1 MKDNTVIFLIVGLL
15 SIQCTCR
22 PKGQMKTEMDSLP
35 TLDTINLY
43 YNDNLS
49 ESLGTV
55 FFLEVGDYRKISIS
69 LFSATREDSVYFGD
83 FISHIESSRLS
94 DTIKI
99 VSRERQVPNLS
110 KVDSS
115 LARYLAVNHN
125 HNDGLDVFYVI
136 ESIYSSGKR
145 DTLSLGRL
153 ASDGIYHA
161 DQSYLSSDNGL
172 HRSMLKVLIS
182 KDPAWAS
189 ENVYS
194 LDRAL
199 FSDD

>member
-1 MKDNTVIFLIVGLL
+1 
-15 SIQCTCR
+15 
-22 PKGQMKTEMDSLP
+22 MKTEIDSLP

-43 YNDNLS
+43 YTENLS
-49 ESLGTV
+49 GTRFTREGTV
-55 FFLEVGDYRKISIS
+55 FFLENGRCRKKSIS
-69 LFSATREDSVYFGD
+69 LSSVTQEDSVYLGD

-99 VSRERQVPNLS
+99 VSRERHVPNLS
-110 KVDSS
+110 KVDFP
-115 LARYLAVNHN
+115 LARSIVYD

-145 DTLSLGRL
+145 DTLSLGRF

-161 DQSYLSSDNGL
+161 DPSYLSSDNGL

-182 KDPAWAS
+182 KDPAWAD
-189 ENVYS
+189 ENVYF
-194 LDRAL
+194 LDSSL